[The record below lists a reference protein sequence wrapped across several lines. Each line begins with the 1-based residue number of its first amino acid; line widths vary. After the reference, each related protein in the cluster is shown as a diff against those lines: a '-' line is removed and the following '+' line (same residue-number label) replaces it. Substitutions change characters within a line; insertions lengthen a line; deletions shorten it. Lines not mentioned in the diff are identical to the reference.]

1 MREYEQLMERIAQ
14 VLPGLSAAKARVGQY
29 IADNPSQVAFM
40 SVSDVAKKTGTS
52 ESVVV
57 RLATDLGY
65 KGFPD
70 LRSALRAYVQGQLT
84 TIDLLERSTADRESM
99 LAEATYSALRVIED
113 TANLNPEGLLR
124 EVARLVV
131 GARKICVVSVR
142 APRAAALHLG
152 SSLNQVLGNT
162 QVLTDPAEWWV
173 DLKTYTPDDLAI
185 VISLARYRRE
195 TLQAASFL
203 ASRGVPV
210 VAITDS
216 IMAPVTRSAKLVLRV
231 STESVWFGRSVLG
244 AVFLVEVLLALVGAT
259 AKERCTAG
267 LVEFEQIMASRGL
280 IHSEG
285 D

>member
-1 MREYEQLMERIAQ
+1 MHEYEQLMERIAQ
-14 VLPGLSAAKARVGQY
+14 ALPGLSAAKARVGQY

-40 SVSDVAKKTGTS
+40 SVSDVARKTGTS

-124 EVARLVV
+124 EVARLVA

-152 SSLNQVLGNT
+152 SSLNQVLGNA
-162 QVLTDPAEWWV
+162 QVLMDPAEWWV
-173 DLKTYTPDDLAI
+173 DLRTYTPDDLAI

-216 IMAPVTRSAKLVLRV
+216 IVAPVTRSAKLVLRV

-267 LVEFEQIMASRGL
+267 LVEFEQIMASQGL